1 MTTKATDGSCG
12 LSWDDSISTSMT
24 PAPAARCP
32 FEQFH
37 EYDEDGVPYLLE
49 ADDVP
54 YDWPVQPLVSA

>member
-1 MTTKATDGSCG
+1 
-12 LSWDDSISTSMT
+12 MT